1 MPSKKQIAANK
12 KNAMQSTGPRTP
24 EGKRASSK
32 NARKHLVFA
41 NDVVAEGEDR
51 TLFTQLLDQLVE
63 ELSPETQIEMSIV
76 ERIAITGWRERRL
89 AVAERNQ
96 LNEVSRNQIYVI
108 DPIIDDLNAPPAA
121 PSLSFSDQYLIG
133 RYQVMLTNQARKLLK
148 ELRAEQDRR
157 MNTIEGGST

>member
-1 MPSKKQIAANK
+1 MTSKKQIAANK
-12 KNAMQSTGPRTP
+12 KNALHSTGPRTP
-24 EGKRASSK
+24 EGKRISSK

-41 NDVVAEGEDR
+41 NDVVAEGEDGA
-51 TLFTQLLDQLVE
+51 LFTQLLDQLVD

-89 AVAERNQ
+89 AVAERNR
-96 LNEVSRNQIYVI
+96 LNQENRYQFLEI
-108 DPIIDDLNAPPAA
+108 DTLTKGFDAPSPP

-133 RYQVMLTNQARKLLK
+133 RYQVMLTNQARTLLK

-157 MNTIEGGST
+157 MNTIEGDAT